1 MAINYPFKPLKK
13 VRLYEEI
20 ADQIK
25 NTVFNGQLRPGDPL
39 PSERDLASMLNVGRP
54 TVREALRTLD
64 VLGIIELNKIEK
76 GYLVRENDVAQ
87 YLEILGENLSWLI
100 KPERKTLA
108 DLWEVRKYIELGICH
123 VAARKATDEDLA
135 DLDRIIEEMRDC
147 VNKFESY
154 FPLAADFHK
163 KLALITGNRFF
174 YIIWAMIQNIMLKGY
189 TPILQTLFPEG
200 PSKLYE
206 ANKSLVDAIKSKDS
220 KKIDNAMEIH
230 SMAEAVLNS
239 NHTKEEKK

>member
-1 MAINYPFKPLKK
+1 MTINYPFKPLKK
-13 VRLYEEI
+13 IRLYEEI

-25 NTVFNGQLRPGDPL
+25 NTVFNGQLKPGDPL
-39 PSERDLASMLNVGRP
+39 PSERELAGMFNVGRP

-64 VLGIIELNKIEK
+64 VLGIIELNQIEK
-76 GYLVRENDVAQ
+76 GYIVRENDVAQ
-87 YLEILGENLSWLI
+87 YLETLGENLSWLI

-123 VAARKATDEDLA
+123 VAAQKATDKDLA
-135 DLDRIIEEMRDC
+135 DLDLLIEEMNARMDD
-147 VNKFESY
+147 FESY

-189 TPILQTLFPEG
+189 TPVLKTLFPGG

-206 ANKSLVDAIKSKDS
+206 ANKLLVEAIRSRDPE
-220 KKIDNAMEIH
+220 KIGHAMEVH
-230 SMAEAVLNS
+230 SMAEAVFNN
-239 NHTKEEKK
+239 NHILEEKK